1 MDLDFIEIPTG
12 TSKPKATIHVTGK
25 LGFNMEAVKYMNIND
40 GAYFR
45 IARNKETGDKKD
57 LYFVP
62 APSGTQGAVKVAK
75 AGQYYYMNLGALF
88 TQMNLEYDKKTIAFD
103 ISKLDYNGTDIFL
116 LTKRR
121 KETIR
126 EKKTEDQS
134 QNE

>member
-1 MDLDFIEIPTG
+1 MNLDFIEIPSG

-25 LGFNMEAVKYMNIND
+25 LGFNMEAVKYMNIGD
-40 GAYFR
+40 GTYFR
-45 IARNKETGDKKD
+45 IARNRDAADKKD

-62 APSGTQGAVKVAK
+62 ADENAQGAVKVAK

-88 TQMNLEYDKKTIAFD
+88 TQMNLEYDKRTIAFD
-103 ISKLDYNGTDIFL
+103 ISKTDYNGTDIYL

-121 KETIR
+121 KETPR
-126 EKKTEDQS
+126 EKKEEQP